1 MGKTANAIFAVLFI
15 LFACLQ
21 YNDPDPVLWI
31 SIYLYATIIC
41 IMAYRNKFYPI
52 MNIIGILMYITYAL
66 LLFFDADGV
75 VSWATKHQ
83 AENIAS
89 TMKAEQPWIEE
100 TREFGGLIIL
110 ITVMFLNYLK
120 GKKQAASEIA

>member
-1 MGKTANAIFAVLFI
+1 
-15 LFACLQ
+15 
-21 YNDPDPVLWI
+21 
-31 SIYLYATIIC
+31 
-41 IMAYRNKFYPI
+41 MAYRNKFYPI

-75 VSWATKHQ
+75 VSWATKHH
-83 AENIAS
+83 AENIAT

-110 ITVMFLNYLK
+110 ITVLFLNYLK
-120 GKKQAASEIA
+120 GKKQTASEIA